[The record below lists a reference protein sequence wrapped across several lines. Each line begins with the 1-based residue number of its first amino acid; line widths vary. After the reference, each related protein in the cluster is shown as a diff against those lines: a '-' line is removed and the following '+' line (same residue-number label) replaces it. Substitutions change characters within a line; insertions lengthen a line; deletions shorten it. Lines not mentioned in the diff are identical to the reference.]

1 MPETSLPH
9 HLRAVVFDVDGTLY
23 RQGALRRAM
32 AVRLVRAHL
41 RRPLTG
47 VTTLRI
53 LSAYRRG
60 QEALRAA
67 GGSGDVAQAQLR
79 FASQATGAPPAAVQA
94 LVTRWMDEAPL
105 DLLADLAQPGM
116 KAFVRELRVRGIRL
130 GVLSDYPAEAKLAA
144 LGVGGL
150 FDSVLCAQASEV
162 GVFKP
167 DPRGILISLERL
179 GVAPADALY
188 VGDRADVDAVAA
200 RAAGVAC
207 AILTAQKP
215 AHDAGFLAVGSFA
228 ELGQLISRHVETSD
242 TPEEQHRN
250 E

>member
-1 MPETSLPH
+1 MSEAHLPR

-32 AVRLVRAHL
+32 ALRLIRAHL
-41 RRPLTG
+41 HRPLAG
-47 VTTLRI
+47 LTTMRV

-60 QEALRAA
+60 QESLRATA
-67 GGSGDVAQAQLR
+67 ARGDIAQAQLR
-79 FASQATGAPPAAVQA
+79 FASEATGAAPADVQA
-94 LVTRWMDEAPL
+94 TVTRWMDETPL

-116 KAFVRELRVRGIRL
+116 QALVRMLRNRGIRL
-130 GVLSDYPAEAKLAA
+130 GVLSDYPANAKLAA

-150 FDSVLCAQASEV
+150 FDSVLCAQAPEV

-167 DPRGILISLERL
+167 DPRGLIVSLERL

-188 VGDRADVDAVAA
+188 VGDRAEVDATAA

-207 AILTAQKP
+207 AILGTAR
-215 AHDAGFLAVGSFA
+215 AAEDDGFLMVGSFP
-228 ELGQLISRHVETSD
+228 ELGQLIVQHLD
-242 TPEEQHRN
+242 TFDPVGAAAPP
-250 E
+250 